1 MGVTRWSAVCVLVF
15 WITGCSSP
23 ALFVA
28 NGLARWDG
36 YQVTSGLR
44 YGPHEANL
52 LDVYEP
58 SGDVAG
64 IVVFFYGGCWGAC
77 TSYPREYYRFVAQT
91 LASRGYVVVIPDYRQ
106 YPDAGFAQIRDD
118 AVAAVAWVQDH
129 IGSFGANN
137 NALFLMGHSAG
148 GHIAAILS
156 VDERLLGI
164 ERHSRLAGFVGLAAP
179 YDFDFD
185 RPYLPKVFAGL
196 PYAES
201 QPSRFIDGKEPPLLL
216 LWGRADEQV
225 YERNIVAMRQAVV
238 RAGGDVE
245 VHLYD
250 ELDHTDLLAAFA
262 IPSRDTSPV
271 VADIL
276 EFLQRHRDSP

>member
-1 MGVTRWSAVCVLVF
+1 MRRCSAVCLLVLLM
-15 WITGCSSP
+15 TGCSSP

-36 YQVTSGLR
+36 YQRTSGLQ
-44 YGPHEANL
+44 YGPHDANL

-58 SGDVAG
+58 GGDVAG
-64 IVVFFYGGCWGAC
+64 VVVFFYGGCWGAC

-91 LASRGYVVVIPDYRQ
+91 LASRGYVVVVPDYRQ
-106 YPDAGFAQIRDD
+106 YPIARFAQIRDD
-118 AVAAVAWVQDH
+118 AVAAVAWVQDNA
-129 IGSFGANN
+129 GSFGANS
-137 NALFLMGHSAG
+137 APLFLMGHSAG
-148 GHIAAILS
+148 GHIAAMLT
-156 VDERLLGI
+156 VDERLLGDD
-164 ERHSRLAGFVGLAAP
+164 RHARLAGFVGLAAP

-196 PYAES
+196 PYADS
-201 QPSRFIDGKEPPLLL
+201 QPSRFIEGNEPPLLL

-225 YERNIVAMRQAVV
+225 YERNIVTMQQTLVQ
-238 RAGGDVE
+238 AGGDVE
-245 VHLYD
+245 AHLYD
-250 ELDHTDLLAAFA
+250 DLDHTDLLAAFA

-276 EFLQRHRDSP
+276 GFLQRHRDSP